1 MPRVAPVV
9 DQAVCVRQWD
19 WSETSQT
26 VSLFSREHGLIRALA
41 KGSRRPRA
49 PFSGGLEVATL
60 GEMVALLKPAPGL
73 ATLTAWDLREAYP
86 VLRRSLSAFYGG
98 MYAADVAQ
106 HVVQERDP
114 HPALFDALVAAL
126 RALTG
131 EARADR
137 LAVLRLQ
144 WAALAETGLT
154 PALDRDVVRGG
165 RLEERAVYA
174 FASHLGGLTAAAA
187 PRVGRGDRPPWRVRA
202 ETVKVLR
209 AIAAGS
215 SVDGAADAAVV
226 RAGRLLAAHL
236 REILGRD
243 AHAAH
248 AVFGPIGI
256 P

>member
-1 MPRVAPVV
+1 MPRVPAIV

-26 VSLFSREHGLIRALA
+26 VSLFSRGHGLIRAVA
-41 KGSRRPRA
+41 KGSRRARA

-60 GEMVALLKPAPGL
+60 GEMTALLKPAPGL
-73 ATLTAWDLREAYP
+73 ATLTAWDLRESFP
-86 VLRRSLSAFYGG
+86 VLRRSLSAYFGG
-98 MYAADVAQ
+98 MYAVDVAQ
-106 HVVQERDP
+106 YVIQERDP

-126 RALTG
+126 RALVG
-131 EARADR
+131 ESRVDR
-137 LAVLRLQ
+137 LTVLRLQ

-165 RLEERAVYA
+165 PLPRREVYA
-174 FASHLGGLTAAAA
+174 FASHLGGVTAALP
-187 PRVGRGDRPPWRVRA
+187 PRGGRRDRPPWRVRA
-202 ETVKVLR
+202 ETIGVLR
-209 AIAAGS
+209 AVAAGS
-215 SVDGAADAAVV
+215 PLDEVPDAAVV

-243 AHAAH
+243 THTAD